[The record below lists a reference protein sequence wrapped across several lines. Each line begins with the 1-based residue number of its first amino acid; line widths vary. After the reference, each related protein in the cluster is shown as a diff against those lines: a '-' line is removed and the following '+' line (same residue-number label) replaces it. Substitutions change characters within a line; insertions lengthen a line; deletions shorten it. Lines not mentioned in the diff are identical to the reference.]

1 MCRRCS
7 NGTSTS
13 ADIFS
18 LLEANIRYA
27 IADGV
32 CRKVISAECSSTKRN
47 EILSGHCLIY
57 NFNSI
62 SYTSHKFHRFRTDRT
77 TGFNESG
84 NVLEVVAS
92 PSRWTE
98 EQVLGGTTQYHF
110 LFFLS
115 ASLSSSDGHHLIAC
129 QETDPGAMSKKLSD
143 ILPSMVR
150 VVNEKHLTCAT

>member
-1 MCRRCS
+1 MQQDKRRLDRCWLAAACGQDSWLFRKRFGHMCRRCS

-32 CRKVISAECSSTKRN
+32 CRKVISAECSSMKRN
-47 EILSGHCLIY
+47 EILLGHCLIY

-62 SYTSHKFHRFRTDRT
+62 SYTSHKFHQFRTGRT

-84 NVLEVVAS
+84 NVLEVFAS

-110 LFFLS
+110 LFFYLP
-115 ASLSSSDGHHLIAC
+115 LCLL
-129 QETDPGAMSKKLSD
+129 QMD
-143 ILPSMVR
+143 IIW
-150 VVNEKHLTCAT
+150 